1 LEIIGEAANH
11 IADESKTK
19 NSGVEWQKIVGLR
32 NILVQEYFRIDFGI
46 VWDAAAVFLL
56 QRKKDLETINLD

>member
-1 LEIIGEAANH
+1 LEIIGEATNH

-32 NILVQEYFRIDFGI
+32 NILGHE
-46 VWDAAAVFLL
+46 
-56 QRKKDLETINLD
+56 